1 MCRAKKKSKAT
12 EQRSLAVLTHLVA
25 KHCTRGDIFSQFLQR
40 INIKSTF
47 NNATL
52 FCTFFLTYF
61 IEIIIKKM
69 LITWKFKLQHVNFM
83 HFIRL
88 YCLLLGTVSRRIKCL
103 LFHFHWNILIQN
115 VDICF
120 PNINTS
126 LNPAAVSTC
135 VPAIFL
141 GHPFPVLLGR
151 TKGILCKFW
160 RHNQRLL
167 RGNIYVLQT

>member
-1 MCRAKKKSKAT
+1 MQLCF
-12 EQRSLAVLTHLVA
+12 VH
-25 KHCTRGDIFSQFLQR
+25 
-40 INIKSTF
+40 
-47 NNATL
+47 
-52 FCTFFLTYF
+52 FFLTYF

-83 HFIRL
+83 PFIRL
-88 YCLLLGTVSRRIKCL
+88 YRLLLGTVSRRIKCL

-115 VDICF
+115 VDVCF

-126 LNPAAVSTC
+126 LNPVAVSMC

-160 RHNQRLL
+160 RHNHRLL
-167 RGNIYVLQT
+167 PEATYMYCKLKLGFLVLGAAVITDITCLKNAPGTMCNDL